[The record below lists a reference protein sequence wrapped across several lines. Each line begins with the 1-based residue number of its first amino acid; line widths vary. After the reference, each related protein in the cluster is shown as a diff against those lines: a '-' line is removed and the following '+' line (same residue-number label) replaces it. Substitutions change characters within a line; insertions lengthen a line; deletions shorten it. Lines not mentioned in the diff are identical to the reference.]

1 MKPSLSK
8 PLLSLGLVVLAGQAA
23 AQQQVLSV
31 GQAPGTPGYTYTYGG
46 LPYSSSTR
54 YNPQPGKVLQMSWT
68 KDATNT
74 TGLVSA
80 ELGRLRVA
88 EFGSGRAY
96 ATDGSLF
103 GIGGNLRQASF
114 EDTLSLEGAGLNA
127 NTVMRIDY
135 HFGGR
140 AGGRIETNT
149 EYGNRLDIL
158 AELAM
163 VVGPHGLLVTERT
176 WATQDVLAGGQ
187 TRSTLASSGIFDVSA
202 TGFSMRLGP
211 KPQFGNYQFDV
222 EWRLALRSQ
231 CLFTLSALPPN
242 LPAPSGGCS
251 YSADYGNTASFMGL
265 SLYDGVSGALL
276 DPASYYLRSG
286 SGFDYGEGFGNTAPV
301 PEPQSWALLALGL
314 TLLGWRR
321 ARQAAG

>member
-8 PLLSLGLVVLAGQAA
+8 PLLLLGLVVLAGQAA

-54 YNPQPGKVLQMSWT
+54 YNPQPGKVLQMSWL

-135 HFGGR
+135 HFGAGPAGASRPIQSMATGWTSWPSWRWSSALTACWSPSVLGPPRMYWPAARR
-140 AGGRIETNT
+140 AARWP
-149 EYGNRLDIL
+149 
-158 AELAM
+158 AA
-163 VVGPHGLLVTERT
+163 
-176 WATQDVLAGGQ
+176 
-187 TRSTLASSGIFDVSA
+187 ASSMSVPPVSA
-202 TGFSMRLGP
+202 
-211 KPQFGNYQFDV
+211 
-222 EWRLALRSQ
+222 
-231 CLFTLSALPPN
+231 
-242 LPAPSGGCS
+242 
-251 YSADYGNTASFMGL
+251 
-265 SLYDGVSGALL
+265 
-276 DPASYYLRSG
+276 
-286 SGFDYGEGFGNTAPV
+286 
-301 PEPQSWALLALGL
+301 
-314 TLLGWRR
+314 
-321 ARQAAG
+321 